1 MNHWRRQAGFVLQ
14 ESIMAM
20 ALSMALVVG
29 VAELLTMVAQQRR
42 LARQQAVAVQE
53 VGNLMEELAS
63 RGWDDTTAAA
73 VASAELSPQCDRCL
87 PAAELA
93 LEVEDESDNVRRISV
108 RIDWG
113 DASVGRGRS
122 VVLVGWKFR
131 QEEGD
136 S

>member
-1 MNHWRRQAGFVLQ
+1 MNHWRRQTGFVLQ

-20 ALSMALVVG
+20 ALSMALIAG

-53 VGNLMEELAS
+53 VGNLMEDLAS
-63 RGWDDTTAAA
+63 CGWDETTAAG
-73 VASAELSPQCDRCL
+73 VASVELSAECDRCL
-87 PAAELA
+87 GDAELA
-93 LEVEDESDNVRRISV
+93 LDVEDESDNVRRISL

-113 DASVGRGRS
+113 DASGGRGRS

-131 QEEGD
+131 EQEGH
-136 S
+136 